1 LLILVSSLF
10 TAACAGPSA
19 TAPSTTPPSLGT
31 ALSKVSLFWRG
42 EVYVYRERQIEAR
55 ATYADGTITDI
66 TTAVTSW
73 TSSNPKIATISNTGV
88 VKGLAIGASEISAT
102 YAGMKATLELHVGE
116 NFGPAFPDE
125 VVGYVKELTVF
136 GPVDI
141 AHAEVE
147 IVGGSGDGRKVL
159 TDTSGLFRL
168 VGLQSPGF
176 DLIVREA
183 AYSTKR
189 FRVSQLGVDVSSET
203 VMTPA
208 PTMVSDV
215 LEGDVCGPTRTI
227 SATFTPTVA
236 GFLRITS
243 NWGVRTATAVYG
255 DGILVN
261 PSVGDNGDVSM
272 RAGVRYEL
280 RANGDSYCGED
291 LGKTARLTFLRPR

>member
-1 LLILVSSLF
+1 
-10 TAACAGPSA
+10 
-19 TAPSTTPPSLGT
+19 
-31 ALSKVSLFWRG
+31 
-42 EVYVYRERQIEAR
+42 
-55 ATYADGTITDI
+55 
-66 TTAVTSW
+66 
-73 TSSNPKIATISNTGV
+73 
-88 VKGLAIGASEISAT
+88 
-102 YAGMKATLELHVGE
+102 
-116 NFGPAFPDE
+116 
-125 VVGYVKELTVF
+125 VGYVKELTVN
-136 GPVDI
+136 GPVSI
-141 AHAEVE
+141 SHAEVE

-159 TDTSGLFRL
+159 TGTSGLFRL

-183 AYSTKR
+183 AYSPKR

-215 LEGDVCGPTRTI
+215 LEGEVCSPTRTI

-243 NWGVRTATAVYG
+243 HWYIRTGRAVYG

-261 PSVGDNGDVSM
+261 PSVDDNVDVSM

-280 RANGDSYCGED
+280 RANGGSYCGED
-291 LGKTARLTFLRPR
+291 PGKTARLTFLRPR

>member
-1 LLILVSSLF
+1 
-10 TAACAGPSA
+10 
-19 TAPSTTPPSLGT
+19 
-31 ALSKVSLFWRG
+31 
-42 EVYVYRERQIEAR
+42 
-55 ATYADGTITDI
+55 
-66 TTAVTSW
+66 
-73 TSSNPKIATISNTGV
+73 
-88 VKGLAIGASEISAT
+88 
-102 YAGMKATLELHVGE
+102 
-116 NFGPAFPDE
+116 
-125 VVGYVKELTVF
+125 VKELTVY

-141 AHAEVE
+141 PHAEVE

-159 TDTSGLFRL
+159 TDTSGFFRL

-243 NWGVRTATAVYG
+243 ERYVVTLKAVYG
-255 DGILVN
+255 DGILINPNVN
-261 PSVGDNGDVSM
+261 GVDVSM
-272 RAGVRYEL
+272 RAGVKYEL
-280 RANGDSYCGED
+280 RVSGSNSYCGED
-291 LGKTARLTFLRPR
+291 FFKTARLTFLRPR